1 MGQGVCFSH
10 RGLILWQRFLSSM
23 VSNDNSAFMSILT
36 GDTTLSHGLTRR
48 QGLRDQQSRP
58 LLVMTL
64 SRKGSVDFGTG
75 SRYSFGCNTH
85 HLHCHSRL
93 NKYMVT
99 RARKFLWAGGTRL
112 RTLVVGIPSGFNT
125 IQGAFPDPSTVIYRV
140 RHNVKC
146 HELCWWIQSNK
157 ERMNAGLYQTFPKIK
172 KGILPNS
179 FRKTKTTLIP
189 KPKALHKS

>member
-58 LLVMTL
+58 LLAMTL
-64 SRKGSVDFGTG
+64 SRKGSADFCTG
-75 SRYSFGCNTH
+75 SRYSFGCNTQP
-85 HLHCHSRL
+85 LHCHSRL

-146 HELCWWIQSNK
+146 HGPGALLVNSIKQRKDECWSLSN
-157 ERMNAGLYQTFPKIK
+157 FPK
-172 KGILPNS
+172 N
-179 FRKTKTTLIP
+179 
-189 KPKALHKS
+189 